1 MPALNVILLKVMIW
15 SWKVCASASVR
26 TSFLIK
32 RVWLLLCFFLGCLA
46 VTKLS
51 KQMLLNEL
59 LTDNVTFSSQAFI
72 NHQTSYNVPSSLAAD
87 LSDSSSSSC
96 NLTSLN
102 HRQSNKFS
110 LTNDGELMKEKS
122 KNAARSRRE
131 KENAEVIVIV
141 VIWFV
146 NYQKNLLRSQSSN
159 LTLLILVCWTQQT
172 ATIAHRDH
180 QPTGQSIDYKI
191 NNFLP

>member
-1 MPALNVILLKVMIW
+1 
-15 SWKVCASASVR
+15 
-26 TSFLIK
+26 
-32 RVWLLLCFFLGCLA
+32 
-46 VTKLS
+46 
-51 KQMLLNEL
+51 MLLNEL
-59 LTDNVTFSSQAFI
+59 LTGNETFSSQAFI
-72 NHQTSYNVPSSLAAD
+72 NHQTSYNLPSNLAAD

-131 KENAEVIVIV
+131 KENAEVIVSFQQSLLC
-141 VIWFV
+141 VISYIF
-146 NYQKNLLRSQSSN
+146 LP
-159 LTLLILVCWTQQT
+159 ILVCGTQQT
-172 ATIAHRDH
+172 ATVTHRDH

-191 NNFLP
+191 NNLLP